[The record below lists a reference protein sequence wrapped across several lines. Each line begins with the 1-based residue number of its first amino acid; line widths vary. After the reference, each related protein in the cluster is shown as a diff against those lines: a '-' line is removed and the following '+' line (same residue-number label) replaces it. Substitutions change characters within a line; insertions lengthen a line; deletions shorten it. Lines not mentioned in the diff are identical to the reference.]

1 MSRPSRAEASC
12 SVLEADS
19 LAPHAPRALLAP
31 LWGPGYQGAGWGA
44 GPGATWRGRP
54 VTREGEAWRGRA
66 WTDCPWPLWAWSH
79 SHQPWRAFLA
89 QTGKLGSR
97 EAKGSPALSPG
108 LFLSLPITFLH
119 HPTQESGKKAAP
131 VLCPWEG
138 ALGGWGGVLSPRLT
152 ARKNVVKR

>member
-44 GPGATWRGRP
+44 GPGAAWRGRP

-79 SHQPWRAFLA
+79 SHQPWRALLA

-97 EAKGSPALSPG
+97 EAKGSPSPLSWALSP
-108 LFLSLPITFLH
+108 PITFLH
-119 HPTQESGKKAAP
+119 HPAQESGKKAAP

-138 ALGGWGGVLSPRLT
+138 ALGGMGVLSRRLT